1 MIENRNRMLLGG
13 ALRDVLQSVDRAAE
27 LARSIQQLAPRPREK
42 HDKSPVTVADLAVQA
57 VVASALERAFPEE
70 PLVAEEDASAFGR
83 ADGRLLAEQTLT
95 FARTLLPA
103 LTQTDLVRLLSR
115 GAGSCT
121 SRFWTLD
128 PIDGTEGF
136 LRNGHYVVSLA
147 LVEDYHPAIAMLGCP
162 TLDAEERHGDH
173 RGLVMVARRGGGAWI
188 SPMGATDFE
197 RVSVSD
203 VGALRDARMLRSVAE
218 SHIDIDR
225 TRKVTEAAGI
235 ERPPALMDSQA
246 KHVAIASGRADL
258 LVRIPASADYR
269 ERIWDHA
276 AGALAIEEAG
286 GHVTDLDGRPLD
298 FHTGRRFERNRGIV
312 AANRHLHPLILDV
325 LRVVGG
331 WWLVVGGWWLGPQP
345 L

>member
-1 MIENRNRMLLGG
+1 MTENRNRVLLDST
-13 ALRDVLQSVDRAAE
+13 LRDVLQSVDRAAQ
-27 LARSIQQLAPRPREK
+27 LAHSIQQRAPRPSEK

-57 VVASALERAFPEE
+57 VVASALEQAFPGE

-103 LTQTDLVRLLSR
+103 LTHTELVRLLNR

-128 PIDGTEGF
+128 PIDGTEGL

-147 LVEDYHPAIAMLGCP
+147 LVEDYRPAIAMLGCP
-162 TLDAEERHGDH
+162 TLAPDERHGDD
-173 RGLVMVARRGGGAWI
+173 RGLVMVARRGGGTWI

-197 RVSVSD
+197 RVSVSE
-203 VGALRDARMLRSVAE
+203 VCSLRDARILRSVAE
-218 SHIDIDR
+218 SHIDVDR
-225 TRKVTEAAGI
+225 TRKVMEAAGI

-246 KHVAIASGRADL
+246 KHVAIAAGRADL
-258 LVRIPASADYR
+258 LVRIPAGADYR
-269 ERIWDHA
+269 ECIWDHA
-276 AGALAIEEAG
+276 AGALVVEEAG
-286 GHVTDLDGRPLD
+286 GHLTDLDGRPLD
-298 FHTGRRFERNRGIV
+298 FHTGRRLERNRGIV

-325 LRVVGG
+325 LQRVGG
-331 WWLVVGGWWLGPQP
+331 
-345 L
+345 